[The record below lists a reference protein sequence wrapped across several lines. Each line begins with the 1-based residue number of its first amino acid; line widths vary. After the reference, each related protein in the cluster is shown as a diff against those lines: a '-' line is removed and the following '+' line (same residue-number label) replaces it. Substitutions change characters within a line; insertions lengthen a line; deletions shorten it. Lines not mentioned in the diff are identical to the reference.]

1 MTTHEL
7 IEYIKF
13 TSVLL
18 VAVGITIGG
27 ISAIMWAYNKLG
39 PQPTEVIDHTDY
51 NKINLDTME
60 AIKKDYEERRTK
72 QNNSIRTEAKST
84 IRL

>member
-1 MTTHEL
+1 MMTQEL

-18 VAVGITIGG
+18 IAVGITIGG

-39 PQPTEVIDHTDY
+39 PQPTEVVDLTDY
-51 NKINLDTME
+51 NKQNLDTME

-72 QNNSIRTEAKST
+72 QDNSVRTKATGT